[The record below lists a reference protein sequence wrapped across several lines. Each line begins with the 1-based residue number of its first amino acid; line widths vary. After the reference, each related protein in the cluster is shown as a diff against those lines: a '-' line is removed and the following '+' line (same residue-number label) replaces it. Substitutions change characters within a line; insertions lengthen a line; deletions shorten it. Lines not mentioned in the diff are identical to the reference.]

1 MFAIPPLESLAARVR
16 LDVREMTRIGED
28 FRLIARIVPPETGDA
43 QSATVPA
50 QLADAAR

>member
-28 FRLIARIVPPETGDA
+28 FRIIARLAPAATGDA
-43 QSATVPA
+43 MSASAPP
-50 QLADAAR
+50 QLAGAAR